1 LAQGSHCFFCLV
13 PPCAHMP
20 GRDYYAIL
28 GIPREANQE
37 AIKKAYRKQALK
49 WHPDKN
55 ADNQAEAEQK
65 FKDVAEAYDVLS
77 DDQKK
82 AVYDKYGEEGLKGGG
97 GPSGPESGGDNG
109 GGFGPGMGGFSYRY
123 SGDPHELFSRFF
135 KDSFQRSTSFGETP
149 FDGMG
154 MFGGG
159 FGDFGGPP
167 GSMFSGP
174 AGPGA
179 AKRPAMFDLNCSLEE
194 LYAGVTKRMKV
205 QRRSTTMQRPSET
218 VLEVEVKPG
227 WKAGTKLTFTG
238 EGDELGNSGQAQDV
252 VFVIREKKHGHF
264 TRDGYN
270 LSFHTQIPL
279 VDALTGFKVDVP
291 TLDNRVLRVNVRD
304 VVNPNYVKIVKNE
317 GMPHS
322 KNPEVKG
329 DLVITFDIKFPKTID
344 EAAKETIRS
353 AMPRM

>member
-1 LAQGSHCFFCLV
+1 
-13 PPCAHMP
+13 MP

-28 GIPREANQE
+28 GVPRDANQD

-77 DDQKK
+77 DEQKK

-97 GPSGPESGGDNG
+97 PSGPESHGDFSGGP
-109 GGFGPGMGGFSYRY
+109 GPGMGGFSYRY

-135 KDSFQRSTSFGETP
+135 KDSFQRSTSFGESP
-149 FDGMG
+149 FDGAG
-154 MFGGG
+154 MFGAR
-159 FGDFGGPP
+159 FGDFGGPS
-167 GSMFSGP
+167 GGMFGAP
-174 AGPGA
+174 AGAGGGE
-179 AKRPAMFDLNCSLEE
+179 KRPAMFDLNCSLEE
-194 LYAGVTKRMKV
+194 LYGGSTKRLKV

-227 WKAGTKLTFTG
+227 WKAGTKLTFSG
-238 EGDELGNSGQAQDV
+238 EGDELGSSGQAQDV

-264 TRDGYN
+264 TREGSN
-270 LSFHTQIPL
+270 LLFHTQIPL

-291 TLDNRVLRVNVRD
+291 TLDGRVLRVNVRD
-304 VVNPNYVKIVKNE
+304 VVNPNYAKIVKNE

-322 KNPEVKG
+322 KNPDVKG
-329 DLVITFDIKFPKTID
+329 DLVITFDIKFPRSID
-344 EAAKETIRS
+344 ESAKETIRS